1 MTELN
6 ETQHYHAHPAMFRNN
21 PLGFALSVVLCL
33 VLVGFGILLVWWLQC
48 KATTLTVT
56 EERTILRKGLLAKA
70 TTEVWHKDV
79 RNVQIS
85 QGLLQRM
92 LGVGTVG
99 ISSAGQSGVEI
110 LAVGVPEPANVRKII
125 DQYKRQG

>member
-1 MTELN
+1 MPELV
-6 ETQHYHAHPAMFRNN
+6 ETRRYSAHPAMFRNN
-21 PLGFALSVVLCL
+21 PLGFALAVLLCF
-33 VLVGFGILLVWWLQC
+33 VLVGFAILLVWWLQC
-48 KATTLTVT
+48 RATTLTVT

-70 TTEVWHKDV
+70 TTEVWHRDV

-99 ISSAGQSGVEI
+99 ISSAGQAGVEI
-110 LAVGVPEPANVRKII
+110 LAVGIPEPVTVRRII
-125 DQYKRQG
+125 DQYKRQA